1 MIVQGMEKD
10 KLKLIKQLL
19 GCYFHQDWMAEFDSG
34 EDAFRA
40 ISVSEPKEMI
50 LDCVAEID
58 NILVAQL
65 SEGELRILLAET
77 LGCYFDP
84 GSEQLTCQ
92 QWLMQVRKK
101 LAQV

>member
-1 MIVQGMEKD
+1 MIFQGMENE
-10 KLKLIKQLL
+10 KLKSIKQLL
-19 GCYFHQDWMAEFDSG
+19 GCYFHQDWMAEFDGS
-34 EDAFRA
+34 EDALQA

-58 NILVAQL
+58 TILVAQL
-65 SEGELRILLAET
+65 SESELIVLFAET

-84 GSEQLTCQ
+84 GSEQLTYQ
-92 QWLMQVRKK
+92 QWLMRVRKK